1 MKKVLRL
8 IPLFISL
15 LACFSAFSQ
24 TPDSLIS
31 ASYIQRNTTYQ
42 DVFPF
47 VRYEKNYVEWTNSEL
62 IKPFFEKIKRSHE
75 QKVRILHIGD
85 SHIQFDLVSGTVRN
99 GFQEIFGAGG
109 RGLIFPYSA
118 ARTNSPYDYVNY
130 HTGYWE
136 NTKNIHYDH
145 SMPVGVSG
153 ATIQTTD
160 ARSSFKFIF
169 QRGTI
174 QSDFRKIK
182 IYAQQSPKSFALKL
196 VYSAEKEPIN
206 ISLNDST
213 STLPYTEI
221 LLPQASDTLEFLVE
235 KTAENQKFL
244 QINGILVES
253 DRDKGVLY
261 NSVGINGA
269 GYKSILKQSLFNS
282 HLQALAPDLVVVD
295 LGIND
300 FYIGRFNVEDVKR
313 DITRMIDTIRQAV
326 PNAMIMMADVQDTY
340 RGRYNLLECQL
351 FSQILKQ
358 IALQKSCAFYN
369 YYEISGG
376 RYSMVKWL
384 NYGLTQYDRL
394 HLTPKGYRVRG
405 ELYKNALLN
414 SYQYYLSHT
423 ETDSL
428 LIEKFVPEDI
438 SLPIIAQN
446 NVQIEQATRKIQIPQ
461 QQAKITYTVKRGDH
475 LAGIAS
481 KFGVSAQTLKEWN
494 RLKNDRILAGNI
506 LVLYTDVNK
515 FPYAQTKKGLQ
526 NVQYKNQKITGKH
539 TVKNGDSLWKIAQ
552 KYGTTVDKIRNAN
565 GLFSDKLQI
574 GQSLKIAK

>member
-1 MKKVLRL
+1 MQKVLRL
-8 IPLFISL
+8 IPVFISF

-62 IKPFFEKIKRSHE
+62 VKPFFEKIKRSHE

-85 SHIQFDLVSGTVRN
+85 SHIQFDLVSGTARN
-99 GFQEIFGAGG
+99 GLQQIFGAGG

-145 SMPVGVSG
+145 TLPVGVSG

-196 VYSAEKEPIN
+196 VYSAQKEPIS
-206 ISLNDST
+206 ISLNDT
-213 STLPYTEI
+213 SSRLPYTEI

-244 QINGILVES
+244 QINGILIES
-253 DRDKGVLY
+253 DQEKGVLY

-269 GYKSILKQSLFNS
+269 GYKSILKQVLFGS
-282 HLQALAPDLVVVD
+282 HLKALAPDLVIVD

-300 FYIGRFNVEDVKR
+300 FYRGRFNTEDVKR
-313 DITRMIDTIRQAV
+313 DIIRMIDTIRQAV
-326 PNAMIMMADVQDTY
+326 PNAMIMMTDVQDTY
-340 RGRYNLLECQL
+340 RGRYNLIECQM
-351 FSQILKQ
+351 FSQVLKQ
-358 IALQKSCAFYN
+358 IAFQKGCAFYN

-384 NYGLTQYDRL
+384 NYALTQYDRL

-405 ELYKNALLN
+405 ELYKNALFN
-414 SYQYYLSHT
+414 SYQYYLTHPES
-423 ETDSL
+423 DSL
-428 LIEKFVPEDI
+428 LLEKFVPEDI
-438 SLPIIAQN
+438 SLPVIAQN
-446 NVQIEQATRKIQIPQ
+446 NVQIEQATKKIQMPQ

-475 LAGIAS
+475 LAGIAI
-481 KFGVSAQTLKEWN
+481 KFGVSTQTLKEWN
-494 RLKNDRILAGNI
+494 RLKNDQILAGNV

-515 FPYAQTKKGLQ
+515 FPIAQTKKGLQ
-526 NVQYKNQKITGKH
+526 NVQFKNQKIAGKH
-539 TVKNGDSLWKIAQ
+539 TVRNGDSLWKIAQ

-565 GLFSDKLQI
+565 GLFSDKLQV
-574 GQSLKIAK
+574 GQNLKIAK